1 MGVRMRWLELNT
13 EGVVVNISIWD
24 GVTSYSPAGITQLLP
39 CEDNPGV
46 SFGWKIVDGIWEAP
60 IVEEQEISEGN

>member
-1 MGVRMRWLELNT
+1 MGVRMRYLELNN

-24 GVTSYSPAGITQLLP
+24 GSTPYSPVGVAQLLP
-39 CEDNPGV
+39 CEDNAGV
-46 SFGWKIVDGIWEAP
+46 SFGWQLVDGVWQAP

>member
-1 MGVRMRWLELNT
+1 MGVRMRYLELNADS
-13 EGVVVNISIWD
+13 VVVNISIWD
-24 GVTSYSPAGITQLLP
+24 GVTPYSPAGVSQLLP

>member
-1 MGVRMRWLELNT
+1 MGVRMRYLELNADS
-13 EGVVVNISIWD
+13 VVVNISIWD
-24 GVTSYSPAGITQLLP
+24 GVTPYSPAGVAQLLP